1 MIFDLDDT
9 AATGGTLNLTP
20 MIDVVFLLIIFF
32 MVATTFVTEEKEIDL
47 QLPDASSA
55 SEPAELPERVVINVT
70 REGKIKV
77 LGRFV
82 SEAALAELLKRARER
97 NAAQSAMIRGDRGV
111 EYEYVMRVIGLC
123 QAAEVAA
130 SLATLEPSGG

>member
-1 MIFDLDDT
+1 VIFDLDDK
-9 AATGGTLNLTP
+9 AAAGGTLNLTP

-47 QLPDASSA
+47 DLPDSPSA
-55 SEPAELPERVVINVT
+55 SESADLPERVVINVT

-82 SEAALAELLKRARER
+82 SEAALAELLKQARR
-97 NAAQSAMIRGDRGV
+97 KNAAQSAMIRGDRGV
-111 EYEYVMRVIGLC
+111 EYEYVMRVIGVC
-123 QAAEVAA
+123 HDAEIAT